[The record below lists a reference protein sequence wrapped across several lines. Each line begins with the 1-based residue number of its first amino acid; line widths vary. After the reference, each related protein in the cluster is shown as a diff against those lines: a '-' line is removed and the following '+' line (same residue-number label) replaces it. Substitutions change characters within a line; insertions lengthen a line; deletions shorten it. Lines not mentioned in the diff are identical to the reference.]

1 MQENNKLWLEI
12 KEMFETSQT
21 EVMIFNGAG
30 SDSAKI
36 CDMLRVTSASAMGA
50 VMLNTSG
57 VVFDDWIRLYG
68 GDTSD
73 RVGISKINLL
83 SKNGTPERVKQMLI
97 VATDVGGR
105 KLSVLSSTAISACVG
120 CGAIFV
126 AVLAFAYVITKIDAT
141 DLMLSV
147 MSTAALGIGAYAG
160 GYVCGKRQ
168 RRNGLLSG
176 VLCGVFI
183 FLIIVILSA
192 LFSKAAESFSVPAK
206 LVLTLVCA
214 GVGGVVGVNSKS
226 SRF

>member
-1 MQENNKLWLEI
+1 MKNN
-12 KEMFETSQT
+12 
-21 EVMIFNGAG
+21 
-30 SDSAKI
+30 
-36 CDMLRVTSASAMGA
+36 
-50 VMLNTSG
+50 
-57 VVFDDWIRLYG
+57 RL
-68 GDTSD
+68 
-73 RVGISKINLL
+73 L
-83 SKNGTPERVKQMLI
+83 
-97 VATDVGGR
+97 GGR
-105 KLSVLSSTAISACVG
+105 KLSLLSSTAISACVG

-214 GVGGVVGVNSKS
+214 GVGGVVGVNSKAAVFDKDKYLYCINYS
-226 SRF
+226 FIKHSGICGIINVNQLLEVKSYETYQDDQ

>member
-1 MQENNKLWLEI
+1 MKNNR
-12 KEMFETSQT
+12 F
-21 EVMIFNGAG
+21 F
-30 SDSAKI
+30 
-36 CDMLRVTSASAMGA
+36 
-50 VMLNTSG
+50 
-57 VVFDDWIRLYG
+57 
-68 GDTSD
+68 
-73 RVGISKINLL
+73 
-83 SKNGTPERVKQMLI
+83 
-97 VATDVGGR
+97 GGR
-105 KLSVLSSTAISACVG
+105 KLSVLSSTALSACVG

-141 DLMLSV
+141 DLM

>member
-1 MQENNKLWLEI
+1 MFLLFVAVNIIFLGNFVCGGADMKNN
-12 KEMFETSQT
+12 
-21 EVMIFNGAG
+21 
-30 SDSAKI
+30 
-36 CDMLRVTSASAMGA
+36 
-50 VMLNTSG
+50 
-57 VVFDDWIRLYG
+57 RLF
-68 GDTSD
+68 
-73 RVGISKINLL
+73 
-83 SKNGTPERVKQMLI
+83 
-97 VATDVGGR
+97 GGR
-105 KLSVLSSTAISACVG
+105 KLSVLSSTALSACVG

-147 MSTAALGIGAYAG
+147 MSTAALAIGAYAG

>member
-1 MQENNKLWLEI
+1 MKNNR
-12 KEMFETSQT
+12 F
-21 EVMIFNGAG
+21 F
-30 SDSAKI
+30 
-36 CDMLRVTSASAMGA
+36 
-50 VMLNTSG
+50 
-57 VVFDDWIRLYG
+57 
-68 GDTSD
+68 
-73 RVGISKINLL
+73 
-83 SKNGTPERVKQMLI
+83 
-97 VATDVGGR
+97 GGR
-105 KLSVLSSTAISACVG
+105 KLSVLSSTALSACVG

-214 GVGGVVGVNSKS
+214 GVGGVVAAVFDKDKYLYCINYSFIKHSEICGIISVNQLLEVKS
-226 SRF
+226 YETYQDDQ

>member
-1 MQENNKLWLEI
+1 MKNN
-12 KEMFETSQT
+12 
-21 EVMIFNGAG
+21 
-30 SDSAKI
+30 
-36 CDMLRVTSASAMGA
+36 
-50 VMLNTSG
+50 
-57 VVFDDWIRLYG
+57 RLF
-68 GDTSD
+68 
-73 RVGISKINLL
+73 
-83 SKNGTPERVKQMLI
+83 
-97 VATDVGGR
+97 GGR

-214 GVGGVVGVNSKS
+214 GVGGVVGVKSKS

>member
-1 MQENNKLWLEI
+1 MKNN
-12 KEMFETSQT
+12 
-21 EVMIFNGAG
+21 
-30 SDSAKI
+30 
-36 CDMLRVTSASAMGA
+36 
-50 VMLNTSG
+50 
-57 VVFDDWIRLYG
+57 RLF
-68 GDTSD
+68 
-73 RVGISKINLL
+73 
-83 SKNGTPERVKQMLI
+83 
-97 VATDVGGR
+97 GGR
-105 KLSVLSSTAISACVG
+105 KLSVLSSTVLSACVG

-192 LFSKAAESFSVPAK
+192 LFQKQPKAFPCLQSLCLPLCVQA
-206 LVLTLVCA
+206 
-214 GVGGVVGVNSKS
+214 
-226 SRF
+226 

>member
-1 MQENNKLWLEI
+1 
-12 KEMFETSQT
+12 MF
-21 EVMIFNGAG
+21 
-30 SDSAKI
+30 
-36 CDMLRVTSASAMGA
+36 
-50 VMLNTSG
+50 
-57 VVFDDWIRLYG
+57 
-68 GDTSD
+68 
-73 RVGISKINLL
+73 LL
-83 SKNGTPERVKQMLI
+83 SVDVNIIFLGNFVCGGADMKNNRLF
-97 VATDVGGR
+97 GGR

-168 RRNGLLSG
+168 RRNG

>member
-1 MQENNKLWLEI
+1 MTVRFACEKDIPQMNSLLYQVERVHQQGRPDLF
-12 KEMFETSQT
+12 KE
-21 EVMIFNGAG
+21 GAKKYT
-30 SDSAKI
+30 DNELK
-36 CDMLRVTSASAMGA
+36 DMLKDKTKPIFAA
-50 VMLNTSG
+50 VDENDVMKG
-57 VVFDDWIRLYG
+57 YAFCVFQEHKGDNVLTDIKTLYIDDL
-68 GDTSD
+68 
-73 RVGISKINLL
+73 
-83 SKNGTPERVKQMLI
+83 
-97 VATDVGGR
+97 
-105 KLSVLSSTAISACVG
+105 CVDENCRG
-120 CGAIFV
+120 QHIG
-126 AVLAFAYVITKIDAT
+126 
-141 DLMLSV
+141 SV

>member
-1 MQENNKLWLEI
+1 MKNN
-12 KEMFETSQT
+12 
-21 EVMIFNGAG
+21 
-30 SDSAKI
+30 
-36 CDMLRVTSASAMGA
+36 
-50 VMLNTSG
+50 
-57 VVFDDWIRLYG
+57 RLF
-68 GDTSD
+68 
-73 RVGISKINLL
+73 
-83 SKNGTPERVKQMLI
+83 
-97 VATDVGGR
+97 GGR

-183 FLIIVILSA
+183 LSA

>member
-1 MQENNKLWLEI
+1 MKNN
-12 KEMFETSQT
+12 
-21 EVMIFNGAG
+21 
-30 SDSAKI
+30 
-36 CDMLRVTSASAMGA
+36 
-50 VMLNTSG
+50 
-57 VVFDDWIRLYG
+57 RLF
-68 GDTSD
+68 
-73 RVGISKINLL
+73 
-83 SKNGTPERVKQMLI
+83 
-97 VATDVGGR
+97 AGR

-176 VLCGVFI
+176 
-183 FLIIVILSA
+183 
-192 LFSKAAESFSVPAK
+192 ESFSVPAK

>member
-1 MQENNKLWLEI
+1 MKNN
-12 KEMFETSQT
+12 
-21 EVMIFNGAG
+21 
-30 SDSAKI
+30 
-36 CDMLRVTSASAMGA
+36 
-50 VMLNTSG
+50 
-57 VVFDDWIRLYG
+57 RLF
-68 GDTSD
+68 
-73 RVGISKINLL
+73 
-83 SKNGTPERVKQMLI
+83 
-97 VATDVGGR
+97 GGR
-105 KLSVLSSTAISACVG
+105 KLSVLSSTALSACVG

-147 MSTAALGIGAYAG
+147 MSTAALG
-160 GYVCGKRQ
+160 KRQ

-183 FLIIVILSA
+183 FLIIIILSA
-192 LFSKAAESFSVPAK
+192 LFSKAAESFSVSAK

>member
-1 MQENNKLWLEI
+1 M
-12 KEMFETSQT
+12 
-21 EVMIFNGAG
+21 
-30 SDSAKI
+30 
-36 CDMLRVTSASAMGA
+36 R
-50 VMLNTSG
+50 
-57 VVFDDWIRLYG
+57 
-68 GDTSD
+68 
-73 RVGISKINLL
+73 
-83 SKNGTPERVKQMLI
+83 
-97 VATDVGGR
+97 
-105 KLSVLSSTAISACVG
+105 G
-120 CGAIFV
+120 CGYEKQQTFWGQKAFC
-126 AVLAFAYVITKIDAT
+126 AVIYSNFCLLAFAYVITKIDAT

>member
-1 MQENNKLWLEI
+1 MKNN
-12 KEMFETSQT
+12 
-21 EVMIFNGAG
+21 
-30 SDSAKI
+30 
-36 CDMLRVTSASAMGA
+36 
-50 VMLNTSG
+50 
-57 VVFDDWIRLYG
+57 RL
-68 GDTSD
+68 
-73 RVGISKINLL
+73 L
-83 SKNGTPERVKQMLI
+83 
-97 VATDVGGR
+97 GGR
-105 KLSVLSSTAISACVG
+105 KLSVLSSTALSACVG

-147 MSTAALGIGAYAG
+147 MSTAALGIG

>member
-1 MQENNKLWLEI
+1 MKNN
-12 KEMFETSQT
+12 
-21 EVMIFNGAG
+21 
-30 SDSAKI
+30 
-36 CDMLRVTSASAMGA
+36 
-50 VMLNTSG
+50 
-57 VVFDDWIRLYG
+57 RLF
-68 GDTSD
+68 
-73 RVGISKINLL
+73 
-83 SKNGTPERVKQMLI
+83 
-97 VATDVGGR
+97 GGR

-183 FLIIVILSA
+183 GKAFGCLRKQCTENDNDKKNEHSA
-192 LFSKAAESFSVPAK
+192 QH
-206 LVLTLVCA
+206 T
-214 GVGGVVGVNSKS
+214 
-226 SRF
+226 

>member
-1 MQENNKLWLEI
+1 MKNN
-12 KEMFETSQT
+12 
-21 EVMIFNGAG
+21 
-30 SDSAKI
+30 
-36 CDMLRVTSASAMGA
+36 
-50 VMLNTSG
+50 
-57 VVFDDWIRLYG
+57 RLF
-68 GDTSD
+68 
-73 RVGISKINLL
+73 
-83 SKNGTPERVKQMLI
+83 
-97 VATDVGGR
+97 GGR

-147 MSTAALGIGAYAG
+147 MSTAALGAYAG

>member
-1 MQENNKLWLEI
+1 
-12 KEMFETSQT
+12 MF
-21 EVMIFNGAG
+21 
-30 SDSAKI
+30 
-36 CDMLRVTSASAMGA
+36 
-50 VMLNTSG
+50 
-57 VVFDDWIRLYG
+57 
-68 GDTSD
+68 
-73 RVGISKINLL
+73 LL
-83 SKNGTPERVKQMLI
+83 S
-97 VATDVGGR
+97 VAVNIIFLGNFVCGGADMKITGFGGR

-183 FLIIVILSA
+183 FLSL
-192 LFSKAAESFSVPAK
+192 SFSVRCFQKQPKAFPC
-206 LVLTLVCA
+206 LQSLCLPLCVQA
-214 GVGGVVGVNSKS
+214 
-226 SRF
+226 

>member
-1 MQENNKLWLEI
+1 MCNSIEWYNVVAIIVLILWL
-12 KEMFETSQT
+12 FWAS
-21 EVMIFNGAG
+21 NGKDG
-30 SDSAKI
+30 
-36 CDMLRVTSASAMGA
+36 
-50 VMLNTSG
+50 
-57 VVFDDWIRLYG
+57 
-68 GDTSD
+68 
-73 RVGISKINLL
+73 
-83 SKNGTPERVKQMLI
+83 
-97 VATDVGGR
+97 
-105 KLSVLSSTAISACVG
+105 
-120 CGAIFV
+120 
-126 AVLAFAYVITKIDAT
+126 AFAYVITKIDAT

-192 LFSKAAESFSVPAK
+192 LFSKATESFSVSAK

>member
-1 MQENNKLWLEI
+1 
-12 KEMFETSQT
+12 
-21 EVMIFNGAG
+21 
-30 SDSAKI
+30 
-36 CDMLRVTSASAMGA
+36 
-50 VMLNTSG
+50 
-57 VVFDDWIRLYG
+57 
-68 GDTSD
+68 
-73 RVGISKINLL
+73 
-83 SKNGTPERVKQMLI
+83 
-97 VATDVGGR
+97 
-105 KLSVLSSTAISACVG
+105 
-120 CGAIFV
+120 
-126 AVLAFAYVITKIDAT
+126 
-141 DLMLSV
+141 MLSV

-206 LVLTLVCA
+206 LVLTLACA

>member
-1 MQENNKLWLEI
+1 MKNN
-12 KEMFETSQT
+12 
-21 EVMIFNGAG
+21 
-30 SDSAKI
+30 
-36 CDMLRVTSASAMGA
+36 
-50 VMLNTSG
+50 
-57 VVFDDWIRLYG
+57 RLF
-68 GDTSD
+68 
-73 RVGISKINLL
+73 
-83 SKNGTPERVKQMLI
+83 
-97 VATDVGGR
+97 AGR

-192 LFSKAAESFSVPAK
+192 LFSKAACDVFRKHIGVRIAAVVCYIKGQSAIENCIVLERQCDFNSAAAYLSVKRYYLALIALSCAFLALDRGELIVIFFKSADIIRESDIKAYI
-206 LVLTLVCA
+206 L
-214 GVGGVVGVNSKS
+214 
-226 SRF
+226 

>member
-1 MQENNKLWLEI
+1 MRGADMKNNR
-12 KEMFETSQT
+12 F
-21 EVMIFNGAG
+21 F
-30 SDSAKI
+30 
-36 CDMLRVTSASAMGA
+36 
-50 VMLNTSG
+50 
-57 VVFDDWIRLYG
+57 
-68 GDTSD
+68 
-73 RVGISKINLL
+73 
-83 SKNGTPERVKQMLI
+83 
-97 VATDVGGR
+97 GGR
-105 KLSVLSSTAISACVG
+105 KLSGAVIYGNFCLRGVRCDIWCCAC
-120 CGAIFV
+120 
-126 AVLAFAYVITKIDAT
+126 FAYVITKIDAT

>member
-1 MQENNKLWLEI
+1 MKNN
-12 KEMFETSQT
+12 
-21 EVMIFNGAG
+21 
-30 SDSAKI
+30 
-36 CDMLRVTSASAMGA
+36 
-50 VMLNTSG
+50 
-57 VVFDDWIRLYG
+57 RLF
-68 GDTSD
+68 
-73 RVGISKINLL
+73 
-83 SKNGTPERVKQMLI
+83 
-97 VATDVGGR
+97 GGR

-176 VLCGVFI
+176 VLCGVF
-183 FLIIVILSA
+183 SA

>member
-1 MQENNKLWLEI
+1 MKNN
-12 KEMFETSQT
+12 
-21 EVMIFNGAG
+21 
-30 SDSAKI
+30 
-36 CDMLRVTSASAMGA
+36 
-50 VMLNTSG
+50 
-57 VVFDDWIRLYG
+57 RLFW
-68 GDTSD
+68 
-73 RVGISKINLL
+73 
-83 SKNGTPERVKQMLI
+83 
-97 VATDVGGR
+97 GR
-105 KLSVLSSTAISACVG
+105 KLSVLSSTALSACVG

-183 FLIIVILSA
+183 FLVILSA

>member
-1 MQENNKLWLEI
+1 MKNN
-12 KEMFETSQT
+12 
-21 EVMIFNGAG
+21 
-30 SDSAKI
+30 
-36 CDMLRVTSASAMGA
+36 
-50 VMLNTSG
+50 
-57 VVFDDWIRLYG
+57 RLFW
-68 GDTSD
+68 
-73 RVGISKINLL
+73 
-83 SKNGTPERVKQMLI
+83 
-97 VATDVGGR
+97 GR
-105 KLSVLSSTAISACVG
+105 KLSVLSSTALSACVG

-192 LFSKAAESFSVPAK
+192 KAAESFSVPAK

>member
-1 MQENNKLWLEI
+1 MTVTQSKYRF
-12 KEMFETSQT
+12 K
-21 EVMIFNGAG
+21 G
-30 SDSAKI
+30 
-36 CDMLRVTSASAMGA
+36 RV
-50 VMLNTSG
+50 V
-57 VVFDDWIRLYG
+57 
-68 GDTSD
+68 
-73 RVGISKINLL
+73 L
-83 SKNGTPERVKQMLI
+83 SVPFCVLI
-97 VATDVGGR
+97 VRDFEYNFLGYSVWGCGYEKQQTFWGR
-105 KLSVLSSTAISACVG
+105 KLSVLSSTALSACVG